1 MPKIS
6 FVHTGFPA
14 NCISPNIVVEDG
26 WEQYPRRL
34 GTGFF
39 ARREDKVYYLTARH
53 CLTKDQKAD
62 IAKIAA
68 RLHIPFSLQGSTR
81 KEDDYVE
88 FSSAISLKHD
98 SEDIP
103 GELIDLV
110 VLEVNI
116 PQNGKKRKQLL
127 HRSVKLPPLGV
138 WLDNFVNHSI
148 AKNALDDAQGI
159 VLSGIGYP
167 YEGTETDISYP
178 DGQPVEIV
186 TQAAKFAGHL
196 THGGYPDRLKLEHVT
211 WGQDLNGFSGS
222 PVFVGFKNK
231 HGKHY
236 ALAGMLVTGG
246 QGKIHFI
253 KIGIITKAFQI

>member
-6 FVHTGFPA
+6 FVHTGFPT
-14 NCISPNIVVEDG
+14 NCISPNILTEEG

-39 ARREDKVYYLTARH
+39 VRREDKLYYLTARH
-53 CLTKDQKAD
+53 CLTKDQKAN

-68 RLHIPFSLQGSTR
+68 RLHIPFILQGSTR
-81 KEDDYVE
+81 AADDYVE
-88 FSSAISLKHD
+88 FSGAISLKHD

-103 GELIDLV
+103 SELIDLI
-110 VLEVNI
+110 VLEVNM
-116 PQNGKKRKQLL
+116 PQDGKKRKQIL
-127 HRSVKLPPLGV
+127 HRSVKLPPLGE

-148 AKNALDDAQGI
+148 TKDALDKARGI

-186 TQAAKFAGHL
+186 TQAAKFTGHL
-196 THGGYPDRLKLEHVT
+196 TLGSSPDRLMLEHVN
-211 WGQDLNGFSGS
+211 WDEDLNGFSGS
-222 PVFVGFKNK
+222 PVFVGFKSK
-231 HGKHY
+231 HGNHY
-236 ALAGMLVTGG
+236 ALARMLVTGG
-246 QGKIHFI
+246 GGRIQFI
-253 KIGIITKAFQI
+253 KIGIITKSFQI

>member
-6 FVHTGFPA
+6 FVHTEFPA
-14 NCISPNIVVEDG
+14 NCISPNIVVENG

-68 RLHIPFSLQGSTR
+68 RLHIPFSPHGSTR

-110 VLEVNI
+110 VLEINI
-116 PQNGKKRKQLL
+116 PQNGKKRK
-127 HRSVKLPPLGV
+127 
-138 WLDNFVNHSI
+138 
-148 AKNALDDAQGI
+148 
-159 VLSGIGYP
+159 
-167 YEGTETDISYP
+167 
-178 DGQPVEIV
+178 
-186 TQAAKFAGHL
+186 
-196 THGGYPDRLKLEHVT
+196 
-211 WGQDLNGFSGS
+211 
-222 PVFVGFKNK
+222 
-231 HGKHY
+231 
-236 ALAGMLVTGG
+236 
-246 QGKIHFI
+246 
-253 KIGIITKAFQI
+253 